1 MMKKTSNKFSNS
13 KILLS
18 AVLGAGLTLSG
29 SFGNAY
35 AADVCTSEGAEV
47 DEVTWVGAKIYDRTF
62 GRGCATCHDVSPNPN
77 LLESVKN
84 LSKEEFSTVLK
95 EGRNGMPK
103 ATDAI
108 MKVGPVKKAKM
119 SEDDAIDAIW
129 IYLNCRAEGKVPA
142 GKVKKKK

>member
-1 MMKKTSNKFSNS
+1 MKKTSNKLNG

-18 AVLGAGLTLSG
+18 GVLSAGLVLGSSISNVYAG
-29 SFGNAY
+29 
-35 AADVCTSEGAEV
+35 DVCTSEGTEV

-62 GRGCATCHDVSPNPN
+62 GRGCGTCHDVSPNPN
-77 LLESVKN
+77 LLESVKK
-84 LSKEEFSTVLK
+84 LSQEEFATVLK

-119 SEDDAIDAIW
+119 SEDDAIVAIW
-129 IYLNCRAEGKVPA
+129 TYLNCRAEGKVPA